1 MLQLENPLERKEKLS
16 KLESKARQQSQL
28 SKRTMAFNGLK
39 CLRGENKRL
48 QSLVAKLSL
57 QLKQKED
64 ELAKRRVEVATLHQA
79 CAKNKRARIVPVQLL
94 STAAAATPFTTTAN
108 TLDAVSLRCEKAK
121 DVFSELKLA
130 LEAFAAKL
138 STTFAEKEAQFS
150 SALREKDD
158 EIGKLGAALAKKERE
173 EEERRQRI
181 QRQKAEEQERTRKH
195 MEDTIREMSEMEEQQ
210 RLSLEEWRRD
220 FDKRK
225 QEDDRKSQQRRRE
238 TEESGRRRQ
247 QQIEERRLQ
256 QQRETQQRLREID
269 QIYLE
274 QVRLIEQR
282 PVVQR
287 RQRSGVADAA

>member
-1 MLQLENPLERKEKLS
+1 
-16 KLESKARQQSQL
+16 
-28 SKRTMAFNGLK
+28 MAFNGLK

-48 QSLVAKLSL
+48 QSLVAKLTGTIETIHL

-79 CAKNKRARIVPVQLL
+79 CAKYKLARVAPVQRL
-94 STAAAATPFTTTAN
+94 SAATAATATPFNTAAN
-108 TLDAVSLRCEKAK
+108 TLDAVSLRCENAK

-138 STTFAEKEAQFS
+138 STAFAEKEAQFS

-181 QRQKAEEQERTRKH
+181 RRQKAEEQERTRKH
-195 MEDTIREMSEMEEQQ
+195 MENTIREMAEMEEQQ

-225 QEDDRKSQQRRRE
+225 LEDERRTQQELRE
-238 TEESGRRRQ
+238 IEESGRRELRL
-247 QQIEERRLQ
+247 IEERRLQ
-256 QQRETQQRLREID
+256 R
-269 QIYLE
+269 
-274 QVRLIEQR
+274 VRLIEQR

-287 RQRSGVADAA
+287 RQRTGVADAA